1 MKKTALFLVSLLMML
16 GGAAGQNGSSTGHFD
31 WVRGYAPGEN
41 VSIIGSVT
49 DSLGNLY
56 ILGSFN
62 FESRWENGELIMPIT
77 PHNGAQN
84 GVNTLIAKISP
95 EGEMVWKKVIHGNYF
110 QSLPHDIKAVGDTA
124 FACLVTMPLATRD
137 FYLYYL
143 DTLVE
148 ATSFQNQPW
157 PDYPI
162 NAEGVEYKC
171 LALITF
177 DFDGNVLE
185 QHFLQMSYLD
195 RYGEDIYYV
204 YPPNSGTNDY
214 LSTEVP
220 VYPSFAID
228 GDGYIYL
235 SRLSDDQT
243 QGGPMNGHYSVSDG
257 TISAVKFWC
266 DRRLVGVVP
275 ADSTLYSGSQVLKFT
290 PHFDSL
296 IYSRTVFQSQ
306 STQCGSVVYIQTDQ
320 NGDLYVI
327 GRLSGND
334 SSYMVLDSVR
344 SIFINILRANRYKG
358 YLVKFDS
365 TLNVKYC
372 ISLEDSI
379 IPSTKSYSMN
389 WFNDIA
395 FDYDSNLMFLCA
407 STFRGTFS
415 DTSSFYSILTY
426 QGIPLNR
433 LKNVEFFMSFW
444 MDDSAKLHSYGYVPS
459 IYSSQQPN
467 STGMYNVI
475 KCQKN
480 RVFVQTRA
488 VGGLRFPNGNIV
500 WTRWND
506 YGLGLVVFDYQGH
519 VIGGYS
525 YSAISPDNEPG
536 PIMIKDSLLYL
547 VNRLSS
553 DATFGDI
560 HVPSRGDY
568 FACIAKYVD
577 TAFMTPYVRRVTED
591 TTIRVEVVQEE
602 WTRVLYPNPTSGRV
616 TVVMNGRPLRELYV
630 AGMDGIAEPLPF
642 SAIGDGRYAADLTD
656 RPDGAY
662 VLVMVSDD
670 EHAYRS
676 TVILQ
681 R

>member
-1 MKKTALFLVSLLMML
+1 MQKLDNMKKTALFLVSLLLFWGNVM
-16 GGAAGQNGSSTGHFD
+16 GQGRFE
-31 WVRGYAPGEN
+31 WVRGYAPGEH
-41 VSIIGSVT
+41 VSIVGSVT
-49 DSLGNLY
+49 DSVGNLY

-95 EGEMVWKKVIHGNYF
+95 EGEMVWKKVIHGNYCPS
-110 QSLPHDIKAVGDTA
+110 QPHDIKAVGDTA
-124 FACLVTMPLATRD
+124 FACLVTMPLASLD
-137 FYLYYL
+137 YYLYYL
-143 DTLVE
+143 DTLIE
-148 ATSFQNQPW
+148 ATRTTDQTW
-157 PDYPI
+157 PGYPMS
-162 NAEGVEYKC
+162 AEGVDFKC

-185 QHFLQMSYLD
+185 QHFLQMSFLN
-195 RYGEDIYYV
+195 RNGEDIYYT
-204 YPPNSGTNDY
+204 YSPNMSSNDF
-214 LSTEVP
+214 LSTQVP
-220 VYPSFAID
+220 VKPSFAID
-228 GDGYIYL
+228 GSGNIYL
-235 SRLSDDQT
+235 SRLPDDNT
-243 QGGPMNGHYSVSDG
+243 SGGPYNGEYSVSDG
-257 TISAVKFWC
+257 TISAIKFWC
-266 DRRLVGVVP
+266 DRRLIGKTP
-275 ADSTLYSGSQVLKFT
+275 ADSILYTLSHVIKFA
-290 PHFDSL
+290 PHFDTL
-296 IYSRTVFQSQ
+296 IYSRNVFLSQ
-306 STQCGSVVYIQTDQ
+306 SSQCGSVVYTRTDQ
-320 NGDLYVI
+320 NGDFYVI

-334 SSYMVLDSVR
+334 SNYMVLDSVR
-344 SIFINILRANRYKG
+344 NIFINMSSKNQYKG

-379 IPSTKSYSMN
+379 IPSNKQYSN
-389 WFNDIA
+389 TIFHDVA
-395 FDYDSNLMFLCA
+395 FDYDSNLIFLCA
-407 STFRGTFS
+407 TTGRGTFG

-426 QGIPLNR
+426 QGIPLTR
-433 LKNVEFFMSFW
+433 LKNDEFIMSFS
-444 MDDSAKLHSYGYVPS
+444 MDDSARMHSYGRIPS
-459 IYSSQQPN
+459 IMGSQISSGVN
-467 STGMYNVI
+467 NVI
-475 KCQKN
+475 ASKKN
-480 RVFVQTRA
+480 RIFVQTEA
-488 VGGLRFPNGNIV
+488 VGGLQFPDRTIT
-500 WTRWND
+500 WPRWSD
-506 YGLGLVVFDYQGH
+506 DGLGFVVFDYKGN
-519 VIGGYS
+519 VIEGSS
-525 YSAISPDNEPG
+525 YSAISPANYAG
-536 PIMIKDSLLYL
+536 PVSLRDSTLYL
-547 VNRLSS
+547 INKLSS

-560 HVPSRGDY
+560 QVPSRGDY

-642 SAIGDGRYAADLTD
+642 SAIGDSRYAADLTD